1 MFEEILLEEHQRELL
16 HRLVEADQA
25 TAKDGRQ
32 EFIVTRLMLR
42 GTEVHHPGLPGNRL
56 TAYQGD
62 LDTLVSEG
70 LLRSRRSRSHESL
83 DITPRGFEYCRH
95 IKAEVGDPVARVES
109 AMLAL
114 LRSADFRSRHPVA
127 YDKWAAAEGRLLHA
141 ASDED
146 LTVIG
151 HLCREA
157 IQAFVTALVERHKP
171 TDAPE
176 NPKSTKSR
184 LRAVLKKIAGVGKT
198 EQAVLE
204 SIAEYWDAVS
214 DLIQRQE
221 HGAEREGTKLTAED
235 ARRVVFQ
242 ACVVMYEVDRTVSR

>member
-1 MFEEILLEEHQRELL
+1 MFENVLLEEHQRELL
-16 HRLVEADQA
+16 GRLIEADQA
-25 TAKDGRQ
+25 TANDRRQ
-32 EFIVTRLMLR
+32 EFIVIRLMQR
-42 GTEVHHPGLPGNRL
+42 GTEVHHPGLPGQRL

-62 LDTLVSEG
+62 LDTLVGEG
-70 LLRSRRSRSHESL
+70 LLRSRPSRSHESL
-83 DITPRGFEYCRH
+83 DITPRGFEYYRH
-95 IKAEVGDPVARVES
+95 IKAEVADPVARVES

-114 LRSADFRSRHPVA
+114 LRSEDFRSRHPIA
-127 YDKWAAAEGRLLHA
+127 FDKWAAAEARLHTA
-141 ASDED
+141 GDED

-157 IQAFVTALVERHKP
+157 VQAFVTGLVERHKP

-184 LRAVLKKIAGVGKT
+184 LRAVLKKIIGVGET
-198 EQAVLE
+198 ERAVLE
-204 SIAEYWDAVS
+204 ALGTYWDAVS

-221 HGAEREGTKLTAED
+221 HGAEREGTKLTGED